1 MTSRAF
7 GRTGLLVP
15 RIGLG
20 TGPLGDP
27 AMDEREVE
35 ILLLGALDLGVTLVD
50 AARSYGLA
58 EERIGRH
65 LARHR
70 PEVVLSTKV
79 GYGIDGFADWTGPC
93 VTAGIDEALRRL
105 RTDWLD
111 IVHLHSCPVETLR
124 RGDVLAA
131 LLDAVVAGKVRV
143 AAYSGEGEALAW
155 AVASGAFGAVQS
167 SVNLCD
173 RASLAATIPAARD
186 RGIAVLAKRS
196 LCNGV
201 WRHDQR
207 PSQPDLAEYWQ
218 RWHALGLPLPGWD
231 SLELAARFA
240 AHTAGVDGA
249 LVGTT
254 RLENLRRVVELA
266 GRGPLPAEAAASLQD
281 GYGVVG
287 AQWAGLV

>member
-1 MTSRAF
+1 MTARAF
-7 GRTGLLVP
+7 GRTGLAVP

-20 TGPLGDP
+20 AGPLGDP
-27 AMDEREVE
+27 TLDEREVE

-70 PEVVLSTKV
+70 SEVVLSTKV
-79 GYGIDGFADWTGPC
+79 GYGVDGVADWTGPC
-93 VTAGIDEALRRL
+93 VAAGIDEALRRL
-105 RTDWLD
+105 RADWLD

-155 AVASGAFGAVQS
+155 AVASGAFDAVQP

-173 RASLAATIPAARD
+173 RANLTSAIPAARE
-186 RGIAVLAKRS
+186 RGVGVLAKRA
-196 LCNGV
+196 LGNGV
-201 WRHDQR
+201 WRHAER
-207 PSQPDLAEYWQ
+207 PSQPDLAVYWE
-218 RWHALGLPLPGWD
+218 RWHDLGLPLPDWD
-231 SLELAARFA
+231 PLELAVRFA
-240 AHTAGVDGA
+240 AHAPGVDCA
-249 LVGTT
+249 LVGTA
-254 RLENLRRVVELA
+254 RIENLRRVGELA
-266 GRGPLPAEAAASLQD
+266 DRGPLPRDVLDVLEDRYRAVGAAWP
-281 GYGVVG
+281 GVV
-287 AQWAGLV
+287 